1 MPDHNSHPYKLQS
14 IELKDFKSIAHAK
27 VDFQPL
33 TVIVGA
39 NSSGKSSLLQAILA
53 LSQTVR
59 SGDQTGRFVLNRE
72 LIRLGTFEETKNLA
86 SKDPDSPIQI
96 TTVIRTEHRVSDRAL
111 WVDSTYASWSLHLT
125 SGESSNYNA
134 RIGSIEFKVSKYE
147 KHGGPGSFLDL
158 ADTLANKKHP
168 NEYPSKDI
176 LHPLAACYLTNIKP
190 KLQAPERIMF
200 VPVPDEIKGA
210 PLLKVSGQFTDW
222 NPWWWQIT
230 NEPFEDNGVGPF
242 GDAAETYNCDAAVMI
257 GGIPLAVYTKRSRIN
272 SYAYCWWDHV
282 IDFLHVYISTPGKNW
297 TARANADTLAVD
309 YAEDWIRT
317 YERDKAAKTKSS
329 LFNSPSNDLKDLGSY
344 IKDENAIELS
354 EPDRDRIADSMGQL
368 GEAEFR
374 RLLQERFEKEEWAT
388 EESLDE
394 SEQSES
400 GLGKGIEGSKEVQDF
415 FNKSIRYLGPLRA
428 APRSLHNL
436 STNQLDIG
444 INGEYVAAVLHTNAD
459 QEVLLPEVGGSSRH
473 TDLKSALEYWLHQ
486 FGMTDSIHTED
497 WGRLGISLKVFP
509 PAMKESVD
517 LTSVGVGVSQIL
529 PVIVLCLLAE
539 PGDLVILEQ
548 PELHLHPALQQELAD
563 FLLECTRSG
572 RQVLVETHSE
582 HLINRLRRRVTEDE
596 SNATQSLVGLSFAEQ
611 HDGRTTFRA
620 SEINTYGGLSEDWPD
635 GFLDLGAREAQ
646 SLVRNSLDKR
656 RRMLDRE
663 GPPDDLEKD
672 GSKP

>member
-1 MPDHNSHPYKLQS
+1 MTDHNSHPYKLQS
-14 IELKDFKSIAHAK
+14 IELKDFKSIAQAK
-27 VDFQPL
+27 VDFHPL

-72 LIRLGTFEETKNLA
+72 LIRLGTFEEVKNFA
-86 SKDPDSPIQI
+86 SKDLDSPIQI
-96 TTVIRTEHRVSDRAL
+96 TTVIRTEHRVSDRVFL
-111 WVDSTYASWSLHLT
+111 VDSTYASWSLQLT
-125 SGESSNYNA
+125 SGESSNYDT
-134 RIGSIEFKVSKYE
+134 RISSIEFKVSKYE
-147 KHGGPGSFLDL
+147 KHGGPVRWLDS
-158 ADTLANKKHP
+158 ADTLTGKEHP
-168 NEYPSKDI
+168 NEYPSKDLI
-176 LHPLAACYLTNIKP
+176 YPLAVCYLTNIKP
-190 KLQAPERIMF
+190 ELQVSDGTMF
-200 VPVPDEIKGA
+200 VPVPDEFKGV

-230 NEPFEDNGVGPF
+230 NEPFEDDGVGPF

-257 GGIPLAVYTKRSRIN
+257 GGIPHAVYTKRSRIN

-282 IDFLHVYISTPGKNW
+282 IDFLHDYNSTPGKNW
-297 TARANADTLAVD
+297 TASPNADTLAVD
-309 YAEDWIRT
+309 FAEKWIRA
-317 YERDKAAKTKSS
+317 YERDKDTKTKSS
-329 LFNSPSNDLKDLGSY
+329 LFDSPPNDLKDLGY
-344 IKDENAIELS
+344 YVRDENAIELS
-354 EPDRDRIADSMGQL
+354 DPDRDRIADSMGQL

-374 RLLQERFEKEEWAT
+374 RLLQERFEEEEWAT
-388 EESLDE
+388 EELLDE

-415 FNKSIRYLGPLRA
+415 FKRSIRYLGPLRA
-428 APRSLHNL
+428 APRSLHNF
-436 STNQLDIG
+436 STSQLDIG

-459 QEVLLPEVGGSSRH
+459 QRVLLPEVGGSSRY

-486 FGMTDSIHTED
+486 FGMTDSMHTED
-497 WGRLGISLKVFP
+497 WGRLGISLKVSP
-509 PAMKESVD
+509 PSMEEFVD

-582 HLINRLRRRVTEDE
+582 HLINRFRRRITEDE
-596 SNATQSLVGLSFAEQ
+596 SDGTQSLVSLLFAEQ
-611 HDGRTTFRA
+611 HDGRTTFRE
-620 SEINTYGGLSEDWPD
+620 SKINAYGGLSEDWPD

-646 SLVRNSLDKR
+646 SLVRSSLDKR

-663 GPPDDLEKD
+663 GPPDNLGKD
-672 GSKP
+672 GVRP